1 MLKNKAVND
10 IGNKFEEAYL
20 SKEFQEA
27 PSDETIAKWIAI
39 AELRREERRRRNR
52 KLVSLA
58 SILLICICVGVTCT
72 IKHPRA
78 VAGSSGGNRVESGM
92 ETIDV
97 YTSYDEIPDDIKS
110 DFLMFEHVPK
120 EYEFIECQV
129 NKELLICESQ
139 SSFIGSSGKKMII
152 KEIKGLSDGFIAT
165 VASENSEIL
174 NCNGIDIYFNEYKN
188 GAEEKTYKFIF
199 NNTVVKISTS
209 KKVEKDEI
217 QNLIKKA
224 VTN

>member
-120 EYEFIECQV
+120 EYSLKEIIVRKFDNMEKITLSYSNTEDREITIEEVSGKNEEVITNIINRNDKSENWYGIDIYISSYGNNIKQV
-129 NKELLICESQ
+129 VYSFVIGNVIVEIKTDEIVLKKDIKMMVKELLI
-139 SSFIGSSGKKMII
+139 
-152 KEIKGLSDGFIAT
+152 
-165 VASENSEIL
+165 
-174 NCNGIDIYFNEYKN
+174 
-188 GAEEKTYKFIF
+188 
-199 NNTVVKISTS
+199 
-209 KKVEKDEI
+209 
-217 QNLIKKA
+217 
-224 VTN
+224 

>member
-20 SKEFQEA
+20 LKEFQEA

-120 EYEFIECQV
+120 EYSLKEIIVRKFDNMEKITLSYSNTEDREITIEEVSGKNEEVITNIINRNDKSENWYGIDIYISSYGNNIKQV
-129 NKELLICESQ
+129 VYSFVIGNVIVEIKTDEIVLKKDIKMMVKELLI
-139 SSFIGSSGKKMII
+139 
-152 KEIKGLSDGFIAT
+152 
-165 VASENSEIL
+165 
-174 NCNGIDIYFNEYKN
+174 
-188 GAEEKTYKFIF
+188 
-199 NNTVVKISTS
+199 
-209 KKVEKDEI
+209 
-217 QNLIKKA
+217 
-224 VTN
+224 

>member
-20 SKEFQEA
+20 LKEFQEA

-120 EYEFIECQV
+120 EYSLKEIIVRKFDNMEKITLSYSNTEDREITIEEVSGKNEEVITNIINRNDNSENWYGIDIYISSYGNNIKQV
-129 NKELLICESQ
+129 VYSFVIGNVIVEIKTDEIVLKKDIKMMVKELLI
-139 SSFIGSSGKKMII
+139 
-152 KEIKGLSDGFIAT
+152 
-165 VASENSEIL
+165 
-174 NCNGIDIYFNEYKN
+174 
-188 GAEEKTYKFIF
+188 
-199 NNTVVKISTS
+199 
-209 KKVEKDEI
+209 
-217 QNLIKKA
+217 
-224 VTN
+224 

>member
-92 ETIDV
+92 ETIKT
-97 YTSYDEIPDDIKS
+97 YSSINEFP
-110 DFLMFEHVPK
+110 
-120 EYEFIECQV
+120 EFIQKNFIIFPDTVLDFQFNESIYEKNTDVEKLTFLYV
-129 NKELLICESQ
+129 N
-139 SSFIGSSGKKMII
+139 SSNE
-152 KEIKGLSDGFIAT
+152 EIYI
-165 VASENSEIL
+165 SEIIGNNTDYL
-174 NCNGIDIYFNEYKN
+174 FQQVDNKYDIEQWNGLEVYISKYNNDESKCVYSFMSNHIFVTVNTYKN
-188 GAEEKTYKFIF
+188 VSEDLIRTL
-199 NNTVVKISTS
+199 
-209 KKVEKDEI
+209 VEK
-217 QNLIKKA
+217 A
-224 VTN
+224 V